1 MNKNLKNEKNFE
13 ERILNILNLDSIKKE
28 NEKIILNLSQ
38 FNKIEMIDKE
48 LLKDESNYLLK
59 IQNHEFKDR
68 DIKMDIKKI
77 DSYNLKLIYHRKS
90 NNEKEYRLFLSFKEN
105 DSLKRIRMINSQ
117 IKEIQNS
124 EKDMMELFSK
134 IQRKDIDKFLKEK
147 IS

>member
-1 MNKNLKNEKNFE
+1 MNKSLKNNNFE
-13 ERILNILNLDSIKKE
+13 ERILNILNLNSIKKE

-38 FNKIEMIDKE
+38 FNKIELLDKD
-48 LLKDESNYLLK
+48 LLKDESSYLLK

-68 DIKMDIKKI
+68 DIKLDMKKI

-105 DSLKRIRMINSQ
+105 DSLKRIRMINSK

-134 IQRKDIDKFLKEK
+134 IKKNDIDKFLKEK

>member
-1 MNKNLKNEKNFE
+1 MNNNLKNYNFE
-13 ERILNILNLDSIKKE
+13 ERILNILHLDSIKKE
-28 NEKIILNLSQ
+28 NDRIILNLSQ
-38 FNKIEMIDKE
+38 FNKIELMDKD

-68 DIKMDIKKI
+68 DIKLDMKNI
-77 DSYNLKLIYHRKS
+77 DNFNLKLIYHRKS
-90 NNEKEYRLFLSFKEN
+90 NNKKEYRLFLSFKEN

-117 IKEIQNS
+117 IREIQNS

-134 IQRKDIDKFLKEK
+134 IQKKDIDKFLKEK

>member
-1 MNKNLKNEKNFE
+1 MNKNLNNNNFE

-38 FNKIEMIDKE
+38 FNKIELIDKD

-68 DIKMDIKKI
+68 DIKLDMKKI
-77 DSYNLKLIYHRKS
+77 DSYNLKLIYHRKKD
-90 NNEKEYRLFLSFKEN
+90 NEKEYRLFLSFKEN
-105 DSLKRIRMINSQ
+105 DNLKRIRMINSQ

-124 EKDMMELFSK
+124 EKDMIELFSK
-134 IQRKDIDKFLKEK
+134 IQKNDIDKFLKEK

>member
-1 MNKNLKNEKNFE
+1 MNKNLKNNNFE
-13 ERILNILNLDSIKKE
+13 QRILNILNLDSIKKE

-38 FNKIEMIDKE
+38 FNKIELLDKD

-59 IQNHEFKDR
+59 IQSHEFKDR
-68 DIKMDIKKI
+68 DIKLDMKKI

-117 IKEIQNS
+117 IKEIQSS

-134 IQRKDIDKFLKEK
+134 IQKNDIDKFLKEK